1 MEEPGANIT
10 GTSDYLDTTAV
21 MDLLFAAD
29 EEADHIALLYDQGQ
43 DSSTTAIEEAKKYL
57 DDKGVD
63 YTEYTGTTVDEVM
76 LAADSIIADG
86 ADAVFTPSDNTIMT
100 AELSIYEELTEAGIP
115 HYAGADSF
123 ALNGASVDMALT
135 ILI

>member
-43 DSSTTAIEEAKKYL
+43 DSSQLQSKKL
-57 DDKGVD
+57 R
-63 YTEYTGTTVDEVM
+63 
-76 LAADSIIADG
+76 
-86 ADAVFTPSDNTIMT
+86 NTSMIR
-100 AELSIYEELTEAGIP
+100 
-115 HYAGADSF
+115 
-123 ALNGASVDMALT
+123 V
-135 ILI
+135 LITQNTLEQQLMKLC